1 MSVSTG
7 SLPPFGRWRNA
18 LWPVRAYELK
28 KLIPM
33 LFIFFLLFFDYNL
46 LRIMKDTMVVTAKS
60 SGAEVIPFIKV
71 WVMFPGAIL
80 FTYIF
85 TSMSN
90 KVKREKVFYG
100 MLTIFLSYFLLF
112 MFVLYPARD
121 YIHPHA
127 AADSLELM
135 LPAGFKGMIAMF
147 RNWTLTS
154 FYVMAELWSSIIVS
168 LLFWGFAN
176 QVTRLSEAKRFYGL
190 FGIGA
195 NFSGIAAGMTS
206 AWLSSLEF
214 NVNLPFG
221 NTAWEQ
227 SMIILISLV
236 IIGGVASMALFRW
249 LNTTVL
255 TDPRFYDP
263 SEAVKANSV
272 RGKVSMR
279 ESVNYLLKSRYM
291 ICIAIVVIAYNIVI
305 NLVEVLWK
313 HQMREL
319 YPSPSD
325 YNLYMSNVTTIIGI
339 FATLTALFVSGN
351 SLRKGGWT
359 FTATI
364 TPLILL
370 VTSIGFFAFFFAK
383 GDMSDIVIQL
393 FGTTPLAIVVFIG
406 SAQNILSR
414 AAKYTVFDATKE
426 MAFVPLSPEDQLKG
440 KPIIDGVGSR
450 LGKSGGSV
458 IYQGLLVTFGTIA
471 SSAPYVAGF
480 LMLTIAVWMGA
491 VRALGKKFNALTVTT
506 ASTKEVETNG
516 SNASNLSGGDSA
528 VVVG

>member
-1 MSVSTG
+1 
-7 SLPPFGRWRNA
+7 
-18 LWPVRAYELK
+18 
-28 KLIPM
+28 
-33 LFIFFLLFFDYNL
+33 
-46 LRIMKDTMVVTAKS
+46 
-60 SGAEVIPFIKV
+60 
-71 WVMFPGAIL
+71 
-80 FTYIF
+80 
-85 TSMSN
+85 
-90 KVKREKVFYG
+90 
-100 MLTIFLSYFLLF
+100 
-112 MFVLYPARD
+112 
-121 YIHPHA
+121 
-127 AADSLELM
+127 
-135 LPAGFKGMIAMF
+135 
-147 RNWTLTS
+147 
-154 FYVMAELWSSIIVS
+154 
-168 LLFWGFAN
+168 
-176 QVTRLSEAKRFYGL
+176 
-190 FGIGA
+190 
-195 NFSGIAAGMTS
+195 
-206 AWLSSLEF
+206 
-214 NVNLPFG
+214 
-221 NTAWEQ
+221 
-227 SMIILISLV
+227 
-236 IIGGVASMALFRW
+236 MALFRW

-339 FATLTALFVSGN
+339 VATLTALFVSGN